1 MAVALLGIK
10 ETAPGERRVALTPE
24 TARKL
29 GALGIT
35 VWYEAGAG
43 LAAGFT
49 DAAYDDAGARAF
61 DAGRWAEIDILLCV
75 QAPPAASSVP
85 LMFHCHILEHEDAGM
100 MGQFVTT

>member
-1 MAVALLGIK
+1 MAVALLGSK

-49 DAAYDDAGARAF
+49 DAAYADAGARVSMKV
-61 DAGRWAEIDILLCV
+61 AGPRSISCCACRHRRWRCWSSASPL
-75 QAPPAASSVP
+75 PA
-85 LMFHCHILEHEDAGM
+85 
-100 MGQFVTT
+100 

>member
-49 DAAYDDAGARAF
+49 DAA
-61 DAGRWAEIDILLCV
+61 
-75 QAPPAASSVP
+75 
-85 LMFHCHILEHEDAGM
+85 
-100 MGQFVTT
+100 

>member
-35 VWYEAGAG
+35 VWYQPGAG
-43 LAAGFT
+43 QAAGFT
-49 DAAYDDAGARAF
+49 DAAYDDAGARAPR
-61 DAGRWAEIDILLCV
+61 ACQHRTLPVAS
-75 QAPPAASSVP
+75 APSNG
-85 LMFHCHILEHEDAGM
+85 EDAACR
-100 MGQFVTT
+100 

>member
-35 VWYEAGAG
+35 VWYEAGA
-43 LAAGFT
+43 T
-49 DAAYDDAGARAF
+49 
-61 DAGRWAEIDILLCV
+61 W
-75 QAPPAASSVP
+75 PPASP
-85 LMFHCHILEHEDAGM
+85 MRPMTMWRTRL
-100 MGQFVTT
+100 

>member
-35 VWYEAGAG
+35 NSATAFVPPRSWYSA
-43 LAAGFT
+43 
-49 DAAYDDAGARAF
+49 
-61 DAGRWAEIDILLCV
+61 
-75 QAPPAASSVP
+75 
-85 LMFHCHILEHEDAGM
+85 
-100 MGQFVTT
+100 

>member
-35 VWYEAGAG
+35 VWYEAGAVS
-43 LAAGFT
+43 
-49 DAAYDDAGARAF
+49 
-61 DAGRWAEIDILLCV
+61 LLPSNATAMQV
-75 QAPPAASSVP
+75 PA
-85 LMFHCHILEHEDAGM
+85 DR
-100 MGQFVTT
+100 

>member
-49 DAAYDDAGARAF
+49 D
-61 DAGRWAEIDILLCV
+61 EIGERRVGKECRL
-75 QAPPAASSVP
+75 
-85 LMFHCHILEHEDAGM
+85 
-100 MGQFVTT
+100 